1 MADGPEGWCVYPL
14 TAGGDYATY
23 WRQER
28 SDGGSVLYVSTKNE
42 VPQAGRSLVEAR
54 KEVKRAVAA
63 GVQALERRSAAWWN
77 AYYTTGMIDIPDR
90 QMENFYHIQLYKLA
104 TCSHPDGP
112 VMDCLGAFYKTTQWP
127 GIWWNLNVQLTY
139 LSTLATNCAEQAANF
154 VKLLDERFEEILTA
168 HDPARCGD
176 FAWALH
182 TYYSCLRYSG
192 VDWRRIAEGLVPK
205 AEALLRIYEPHL
217 AERDGIFHLL
227 DTESP
232 EYDGFRTYTNSNY
245 NLAALRWLLTTL
257 IELSERDGERP
268 AAYNRWADLLARLH
282 PAPVDE
288 NGYRIA
294 SDQPVDKSHRHFSHL
309 LAFYPLHLCDT
320 DDPQTRALLERSL
333 DHWLGID
340 NGCEL
345 AGYSYTGGAS
355 LYALLGEGEK
365 AYALLK
371 HFLNEPIGM
380 GLLLPNTFYTECD
393 GKNPV
398 IETPLSAATAITEM
412 LLQSRN
418 GALRIF
424 PAVPESWAECS
435 FRELRAEGGFVVS
448 ARREGG
454 KTRWVKIRN
463 ESGEPCRILVPE
475 WTALHRTGG
484 GRCRIKP
491 AGAGCWE
498 LSIPKGKTVVLA
510 EEPGIRAKTVRTI
523 PPPGSR
529 NFYGVKSGKGLPRR
543 MEWPENEE

>member
-104 TCSHPDGP
+104 ACSHPDGP
-112 VMDCLGAFYKTTQWP
+112 VMDCLGTFYKATQWP

-139 LSTLATNCAEQAANF
+139 LSTLATNRLEQAANY

-192 VDWRRIAEGLVPK
+192 VDWRRIAEGVVPK

-217 AERDGIFHLL
+217 AERDGIFQLL
-227 DTESP
+227 DTESS

-257 IELSERDGERP
+257 IALSDRTGVQS
-268 AAYNRWADLLARLH
+268 AACARRADLLARLH

-294 SDQPVDKSHRHFSHL
+294 SDQPVDKSHRHYSHL
-309 LAFYPLHLCDT
+309 LAFYPLHLCDP
-320 DDPQTRALLERSL
+320 DDPQTRILLERSL
-333 DHWLGID
+333 AHWLGID
-340 NGCEL
+340 NGREL

-355 LYALLGEGEK
+355 LYALLGDGEK
-365 AYALLK
+365 AHALLK